1 MKNYAVAIF
10 AYRRPDHLHETLKAL
25 AKNKGVE
32 EFDFYFFLDGPR
44 SIDDNTA
51 IERVRQV
58 VLESPFGSTS
68 IIKAEPVN
76 RGLYA
81 AITSGVTHV
90 LSQHEAVVVLE
101 EDIVTASSFLDY
113 MKTGLQLYRN
123 DLDVGSIHGYLPAF
137 SPYVL
142 PETFFLRGADCW
154 GWATWNDRWKYF
166 RSDASALLAEIE
178 SKGLTHHFNLLGNYG
193 YTDLL
198 AARAQGHS
206 SSWAICWH
214 ASCYLA
220 GMHTLYPGRSLVQN
234 IGLDS
239 SGEHCK
245 PSPIMASVATSEPIQ
260 ITKIEV
266 REMPAIH
273 ATYSAHF
280 LSTKRSSTVRK
291 AGKYMYTIAKKGLLG
306 RLRSTLKAYKNRLLP
321 NHSFKHQSVSILH
334 LTGPYPN
341 YKAALSDSVGYDS
354 SMVLEKV
361 NEGVLAVLNGEAVY
375 ERDGTAFAQVP
386 ATLPIK
392 NILSTLLKK
401 DDLVVDFGGGLG
413 GLFIN
418 HPSLFKDCRRKVV
431 IEQDSF
437 ITAGKLLTQNFGL
450 GIEFL
455 DKFSSIEE
463 VPNVIILSSVLSYLP
478 DPMLILN
485 EAVKLRAP
493 AIIID
498 RTPVSHGDDLIWY
511 VQDNPGYYRD
521 RISYPVSPIPIRFL
535 FESLSDYDLV
545 QTWVNSFDAQSP
557 PHRGYFF
564 RLKQRLPLPK
574 ESG

>member
-1 MKNYAVAIF
+1 MKHYAVAIF

-25 AKNKGVE
+25 AKNNGVE

-44 SIDDNTA
+44 SAEDRAA

-58 VLESPFGSTS
+58 VLESPFGSTA
-68 IIKAEPVN
+68 IIKAEPLN

-101 EDIVTASSFLDY
+101 EDIVTSSSFLEY

-137 SPYVL
+137 APNVL

-166 RSDASALLAEIE
+166 RSDASELLREIE
-178 SKGLTHHFNLLGNYG
+178 SKGLTHHFNLLGNYA

-198 AARAQGHS
+198 AARAKGHS

-220 GMHTLYPGRSLVQN
+220 GLHTLYPGRSLVQN

-245 PSPIMASVATSEPIQ
+245 PSPIMASVATTKPIQ
-260 ITKIEV
+260 ISKIDVHEL
-266 REMPAIH
+266 PAIH
-273 ATYSAHF
+273 ARYSAHF
-280 LSTKRSSTVRK
+280 ANSNQSNPLRK
-291 AGKYMYTIAKKGLLG
+291 AVKLITTYARKDLSS
-306 RLRSTLKAYKNRLLP
+306 RLRSALKKYKNYLLP
-321 NHSFKHQSVSILH
+321 DHSFKNQSISVLH
-334 LTGPYPN
+334 LTGPYPS
-341 YKAALSDSVGYDS
+341 YKDALSNSVGYDS
-354 SMVLEKV
+354 SVVLEKV
-361 NEGVLAVLNGEAVY
+361 NEGVLAVLYGNAVY

-386 ATLPIK
+386 NVLPIK
-392 NILSTLLKK
+392 DILSTLLKK
-401 DDLVVDFGGGLG
+401 DDLIVDFGGGLG

-418 HPSLFKDCRRKVV
+418 HPSLFKDCRRKIV
-431 IEQDSF
+431 IEQNSF
-437 ITAGKLLTQNFGL
+437 INAGKLLSQNFGL

-455 DKFSSIEE
+455 DGLSSIGE
-463 VPNVIILSSVLSYLP
+463 VPNVLILSSVLSYVP
-478 DPMLILN
+478 DPVLILN
-485 EAVKLRAP
+485 EAAKLKAP

-498 RTPVSHGDDLIWY
+498 RTPVSNDDDLTWY

-521 RISYPVSPIPIRFL
+521 LVSYPVSPIPIRFL
-535 FESLSDYDLV
+535 FESLTDYELI

-557 PHRGYFF
+557 PHKGYFF
-564 RLKQRLPLPK
+564 QLK
-574 ESG
+574 

>member
-1 MKNYAVAIF
+1 MKHYAVAIF

-25 AKNKGVE
+25 AKNNGVE

-44 SIDDNTA
+44 SAEDRAA

-58 VLESPFGSTS
+58 VLESPFGSTA

-101 EDIVTASSFLDY
+101 EDIVTSSSFLDY

-123 DLDVGSIHGYLPAF
+123 DLEVGSIHGYLPAF
-137 SPYVL
+137 SPNVL

-166 RSDASALLAEIE
+166 RSDASELLREIE
-178 SKGLTHHFNLLGNYG
+178 SKGLTHHFNLLGNYA

-198 AARAQGHS
+198 AARANGHS

-220 GMHTLYPGRSLVQN
+220 GLHTLYPGRSLVQN

-245 PSPIMASVATSEPIQ
+245 PSPIMASVATTKPIQ
-260 ITKIEV
+260 ISKIDVHEL
-266 REMPAIH
+266 PAIH
-273 ATYSAHF
+273 ARYSAHF
-280 LSTKRSSTVRK
+280 ANSNQSNPLRK
-291 AGKYMYTIAKKGLLG
+291 AAKIIITYARKDLLS
-306 RLRSTLKAYKNRLLP
+306 RLRSALKKYKKYLLP
-321 NHSFKHQSVSILH
+321 DHSFKNQSISVLH
-334 LTGPYPN
+334 LTGPYPS
-341 YKAALSDSVGYDS
+341 YKDALSNSVGYDS
-354 SMVLEKV
+354 SVVLEKV
-361 NEGVLAVLNGEAVY
+361 NEGVLAVLYGNAVY
-375 ERDGTAFAQVP
+375 ERDGTSFAQAPNV
-386 ATLPIK
+386 LPIK
-392 NILSTLLKK
+392 DILSTLLKK
-401 DDLVVDFGGGLG
+401 DDLIVDFGGGLG

-418 HPSLFKDCRRKVV
+418 HPSLFKDCRRKIV

-437 ITAGKLLTQNFGL
+437 INAGKLLSQNFGL

-455 DKFSSIEE
+455 DGLSSIGE
-463 VPNVIILSSVLSYLP
+463 VPNVLILSSVLSYVP
-478 DPMLILN
+478 DPVLILN
-485 EAVKLRAP
+485 EAAKLKAP

-498 RTPVSHGDDLIWY
+498 RTPVSNDDDLTWY

-521 RISYPVSPIPIRFL
+521 LVSYPVSPIPIRFL
-535 FESLSDYDLV
+535 FESLTDYELI

-557 PHRGYFF
+557 PHKGYFF
-564 RLKQRLPLPK
+564 QLK
-574 ESG
+574 